1 MSYKKYIPFDDS
13 LKEDMIVQGKVKS
26 IQPYGAFIELKNG
39 VVGLLH
45 IEDMSIARI
54 KSPYDR
60 FSIGQEVN
68 VKIKSIDKENHR
80 IMFTY
85 KELLGTWEENAK
97 LFKEGTKV
105 KGIIRNTE
113 AHKNGI
119 FIELK
124 PNLVGMAEYQ
134 DGMEYGKQVDVFIK
148 KIIPEKKKIK
158 LIICSQI
165 KAEVSPF
172 AIREGEIKVF
182 DGKDGYV
189 SMNQIINKI
198 NIGHITDIHF
208 KILEIVNE
216 FEFIT
221 SRQIYQLLKIK
232 GVDIKSQ
239 DKLNK
244 KLEQLVK
251 TKILTRYYFHSEDG
265 KGIYR
270 IYCLEKMG
278 KYLLNSRDIEC
289 KWQPT
294 DNVKPVALIKK
305 RLAGN
310 QTILAYLRKVKAF
323 DSYVVKP
330 QLTAKTL
337 GKVFKASGGSVK
349 LTKNNKSISFLF
361 EVVRREEDWQNKLVD
376 KMRLYKDFYEN
387 FVPGDSGFQIMPQL
401 IFVCEDEK
409 HAAET
414 FKTIVTKRV
423 EISKIKLYFTTDLRQ
438 NKDSLEETLIEFR
451 LDENTN
457 KYKVANVDL
466 KLLEE

>member
-1 MSYKKYIPFDDS
+1 MV
-13 LKEDMIVQGKVKS
+13 ED
-26 IQPYGAFIELKNG
+26 
-39 VVGLLH
+39 
-45 IEDMSIARI
+45 
-54 KSPYDR
+54 
-60 FSIGQEVN
+60 
-68 VKIKSIDKENHR
+68 
-80 IMFTY
+80 
-85 KELLGTWEENAK
+85 
-97 LFKEGTKV
+97 
-105 KGIIRNTE
+105 
-113 AHKNGI
+113 
-119 FIELK
+119 
-124 PNLVGMAEYQ
+124 
-134 DGMEYGKQVDVFIK
+134 
-148 KIIPEKKKIK
+148 
-158 LIICSQI
+158 SQI

-198 NIGHITDIHF
+198 NLGHITDIHF
-208 KILEIVNE
+208 QILEIVNE

-221 SRQIYQLLKIK
+221 SRQIYQLLQIK
-232 GVDIKSQ
+232 GIEIKSQ

-244 KLEQLVK
+244 KLEQLIK

-310 QTILAYLRKVKAF
+310 QTLLAYLRKVKAF

-337 GKVFKASGGSVK
+337 AKPFKASGGSVK

-361 EVVRREEDWQNKLVD
+361 EVVRREEDWKNKLVE
-376 KMRLYKDFYEN
+376 KMRLYQDFYDN
-387 FVPGDSGFQIMPQL
+387 FVPGDSGFPIMPQL

-414 FKTIVTKRV
+414 FKLIVTKGL

-438 NKDSLEETLIEFR
+438 NKDSLEDTLIEFK
-451 LDENTN
+451 LDETTN
-457 KYKVANVDL
+457 KYKVANVEL
-466 KLLEE
+466 KLLED